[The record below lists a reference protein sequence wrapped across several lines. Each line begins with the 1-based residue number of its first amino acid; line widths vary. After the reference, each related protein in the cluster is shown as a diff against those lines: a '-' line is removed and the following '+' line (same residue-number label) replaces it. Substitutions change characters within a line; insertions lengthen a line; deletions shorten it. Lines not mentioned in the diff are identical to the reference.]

1 VELLPVSVPDECTN
15 GTSQI
20 FQTQILPTC
29 CRFVHDSRKSTI
41 LLVWLV
47 QDTPI
52 VSDVNESV
60 KTSLVDLIQPWAIAA
75 SLVGSW
81 AIFIGAIRI
90 IATIQLRW
98 ETKNLLLMG
107 TSGVLLIISGIL
119 LWLPSFTSWRLLGFL
134 ALASG
139 ITLIA
144 VALRVRDREEWDSRV
159 RYRRV

>member
-1 VELLPVSVPDECTN
+1 
-15 GTSQI
+15 
-20 FQTQILPTC
+20 
-29 CRFVHDSRKSTI
+29 
-41 LLVWLV
+41 
-47 QDTPI
+47 
-52 VSDVNESV
+52 VNESV

-90 IATIQLRW
+90 IAAIQLRW

-107 TSGVLLIISGIL
+107 TSGVLLVISGIL
-119 LWLPSFTSWRLLGFL
+119 LWLPSFNSWRLLGFL

-144 VALRVRDREEWDSRV
+144 VALRVRDPEEWDSRV